1 MAKLP
6 AIASDQSYTFADYF
20 KLNIEPDEILSYF
33 GYEYQAAAM
42 DLPQA
47 GRVLS
52 GIEELRSRLEN
63 SLPYVSLTSEMAR
76 REFLI
81 APVLMELIHHTQA
94 KTKVSYCVNVSD
106 QLKGELDYLLQT
118 ASALVVIEAKNA
130 DLQRG
135 FTQLAVELIAIEKI
149 GMTDQP
155 KFYGAVSLGNIWQFA
170 MLDTKTQTITQDL
183 NLFRIPTDLRDLLQ
197 VLVGILECP
206 IAAASSS

>member
-1 MAKLP
+1 M
-6 AIASDQSYTFADYF
+6 
-20 KLNIEPDEILSYF
+20 LSYF
-33 GYEYQAAAM
+33 GYDYQAAAM

-52 GIEELRSRLEN
+52 GIEELRSRLED
-63 SLPYVSLTSEMAR
+63 SLPYVSFTSEMAR

-94 KTKVSYCVNVSD
+94 KTKVSYSVNVND

-118 ASALVVIEAKNA
+118 NSTLIVIEAKNA

-135 FTQLAVELIAIEKI
+135 FTQLAVELIAIEKTGI
-149 GMTDQP
+149 TDQP
-155 KFYGAVSLGNIWQFA
+155 QFYGAVSLGNIWQFA

-183 NLFRIPTDLRDLLQ
+183 NLFRIPTDLTDLLQ

-206 IAAASSS
+206 IGPALH

>member
-1 MAKLP
+1 
-6 AIASDQSYTFADYF
+6 
-20 KLNIEPDEILSYF
+20 
-33 GYEYQAAAM
+33 M

-52 GIEELRSRLEN
+52 GIEELRSRLED

-135 FTQLAVELIAIEKI
+135 FTQLAVELIAIEKT
-149 GMTDQP
+149 GMTDQT

-206 IAAASSS
+206 IGPVSL